1 VSAASIVLDI
11 VSSSVCD
18 YIPPAMNELRP
29 LLPYLRPYRRDY
41 AIGMALVIV
50 SNFFTTLGPKFIE
63 RGIDALRNGAGFP
76 AVRAAVWLLLAS
88 AVAGGVARYGMRQL
102 LNSGSRRVETDLRDH
117 LYRHLQRMSAEFYDR
132 FPTGDVMARTTND
145 LLAVRMVAGPALM
158 YLVDT
163 TIRALLIAP
172 AMVAISPRLTLIA
185 FVPLLGLPVVMVSLG
200 QRIHRRSQAIQEQFS
215 DLTTHAHE
223 NLSGVRVVRAYRQE
237 LAETQ
242 RFRRLSDDYLT
253 RNLSLARVQGLFFPL
268 LTLLGGLSALTVLYA
283 GGRLMIVGTMT
294 VGEFVA
300 FGVYL
305 AMLVWPMI
313 ALGWAVN
320 LVQRGAASMGRINQ
334 LFRERPAITDPE
346 SPLPLPPARGGRA
359 VEFRDVG
366 FAYPGAR
373 ARGEVLQDISF
384 RVEAGRSL
392 AVVGATGSGKS
403 TLVDLLVRAYDPDRG
418 AILLDGVD
426 IRRLTLAELRE
437 AIGFVPQETFLFSQT
452 LRENVLLG
460 APDDG
465 RLEQVAEVAQL
476 TEALPALPAGYDTML
491 GERGI
496 NLSGGQK
503 QRSAIARALA
513 QDPPVFVLDDALSAV
528 DAQTEAKILRAL
540 RGALAGRTS
549 IIVSHRL
556 AAVRDAD
563 WILVLD
569 DGRIVEQGTHPDL
582 IARGGRYWE
591 LLRRQQLEEELEEAA
606 AVSGTESP

>member
-1 VSAASIVLDI
+1 
-11 VSSSVCD
+11 
-18 YIPPAMNELRP
+18 MNELRP
-29 LLPYLRPYRRDY
+29 LLPYLRPYRREY
-41 AIGMALVIV
+41 ALGMTLVVV

-63 RGIDALRNGAGFP
+63 HGIDALRTGGGFQ
-76 AVRAAVWLLLAS
+76 AVRTAVGLLLA
-88 AVAGGVARYGMRQL
+88 VALVGGVGRYGMRQL
-102 LNSGSRRVETDLRDH
+102 LNSGSRRVETDLRDQ

-132 FPTGDVMARTTND
+132 YPTGDVMARTTND
-145 LLAVRMVAGPALM
+145 LLAVRMVAGPAMM
-158 YLVDT
+158 YLMDT
-163 TIRALLIAP
+163 TMRALLIAP
-172 AMVAISPRLTLIA
+172 AMAAINMRLTLLA
-185 FVPLLGLPVVMVSLG
+185 LLPLLGLPVVMVSLG

-215 DLTTHAHE
+215 ELTSHAHE

-237 LAETQ
+237 RAETAG
-242 RFRRLSDDYLT
+242 FERLSDDYLD
-253 RNLSLARVQGLFFPL
+253 RNLSLARVQGLFYPVL
-268 LTLLGGLSALTVLYA
+268 GLLGGLSGLVVLYA
-283 GGRLMIVGTMT
+283 GGRLVMAGSVS

-334 LFRERPAITDPE
+334 LFREPVAIAEPAEPAV
-346 SPLPLPPARGGRA
+346 LPPARGGRS
-359 VEFRDVG
+359 VEFRDVW

-373 ARGEVLQDISF
+373 ERGAVLQAISF

-418 AILLDGVD
+418 AVLLDGVD
-426 IRRLTLAELRE
+426 IRRLPTGRLRA
-437 AIGFVPQETFLFSQT
+437 AIGFVPQETFLFSET
-452 LRENVLLG
+452 LRDNVLLG

-465 RLEQVAEVAQL
+465 RLERVAEVAQL
-476 TEALPALPAGYDTML
+476 TEALPALPDGYDTML

-496 NLSGGQK
+496 NLSGGQQ
-503 QRSAIARALA
+503 QRRAIARALA
-513 QDPPVFVLDDALSAV
+513 QEPPVFVLDDALSAV
-528 DAQTEAKILRAL
+528 DAHTEAKILGAL

-549 IIVSHRL
+549 IVVSHRL

-563 WILVLD
+563 RILVLD
-569 DGRIVEQGTHPDL
+569 EGRIVEEGAHAEL

-591 LLRRQQLEEELEEAA
+591 LLRRQQLEEELEE
-606 AVSGTESP
+606 ESAGR

>member
-1 VSAASIVLDI
+1 
-11 VSSSVCD
+11 
-18 YIPPAMNELRP
+18 MNELRP
-29 LLPYLRPYRRDY
+29 LLKYLRPYRREY
-41 AIGMALVIV
+41 ILGLALVVI

-63 RGIDALRNGAGFP
+63 RGIDALRGAGGFP
-76 AVRAAVWLLLAS
+76 AVQQAITLLLA
-88 AVAGGVARYGMRQL
+88 VAFVGGVARFGMRQL

-117 LYRHLQRMSAEFYDR
+117 LYRHLQRMAAEFYDR
-132 FPTGDVMARTTND
+132 YPTGDVMARTTND

-163 TIRALLIAP
+163 TIRALLMAP
-172 AMVAISPRLTLIA
+172 AMVAIHPRLTVLA
-185 FVPLLGLPVVMVSLG
+185 LLPMLGLPIVMVSLG
-200 QRIHRRSQAIQEQFS
+200 QRIHLRSQQIQEQFS
-215 DLTTHAHE
+215 GLTSHAHE

-237 LAETQ
+237 HAETAG
-242 RFRRLSDDYLT
+242 FRRLSDDYLA

-268 LTLLGGLSALTVLYA
+268 LTLLGGLSAVVVLYA
-283 GGRLMIVGTMT
+283 GGQLVMNGQVSVGA
-294 VGEFVA
+294 FVA

-305 AMLVWPMI
+305 GMLVWPMI

-334 LFRERPAITDPE
+334 LFREQPAITEP
-346 SPLPLPPARGGRA
+346 SAPAVLPPLASQGGRT
-359 VEFRDVG
+359 VEFRGVT

-373 ARGEVLQDISF
+373 ERGSVLEGISF
-384 RVEAGRSL
+384 RIAAGRSL
-392 AVVGATGSGKS
+392 AIVGATGSGKS
-403 TLVDLLVRAYDPDRG
+403 TLVDLLVRTYDPDEG
-418 AILLDGVD
+418 VILLDGVD
-426 IRRLTLAELRE
+426 IRRLPLAELRR
-437 AIGFVPQETFLFSQT
+437 AVGFVPQETFLFSET
-452 LRENVLLG
+452 LRDNVLLG

-465 RLEQVAEVAQL
+465 RLERVSEVAQL
-476 TEALPALPAGYDTML
+476 TEALPALPQGYDTML

-540 RGALAGRTS
+540 RSALVGRTS
-549 IIVSHRL
+549 LIVSHRL

-569 DGRIVEQGTHPDL
+569 GGRIVEQGSHVEL
-582 IARGGRYWE
+582 IAAGGRYWE
-591 LLRRQQLEEELEEAA
+591 LLRRQQLEEELEEEGVA
-606 AVSGTESP
+606 